1 MQVHY
6 PEGFQRTRWVIFT
19 VLGLAYM
26 LVFFHRM
33 APAAVSS
40 SLMVDFGTTAAA
52 LGTLSAMYLYP
63 YTAMQIP
70 AGLVAD
76 TLGPR
81 VSVSLGGI
89 VSGVGSIIFG
99 LSDTFAWASTGRFLV
114 GLGVSVIF
122 IGMMRS
128 NAEWFSSRE
137 DGRISGLTILLGNV
151 GSILAAAP
159 LVMLLGAFTWR
170 EVFIGI
176 GLAALFLSLM
186 TWLFVRNSPVEAG
199 FPSVRE
205 LEGLAPRQKTKL
217 NVKQALKAV
226 LTNRLAWPGFWV
238 NLGVTGNMFAFVG
251 LWGDRLLHDV
261 HGLSLDEG
269 ANYYTLSLIGFAV
282 GCLIMGSVS
291 DAYGKRKPFI
301 MGAAF
306 VSLLAWLAL
315 LYAPWQPGWSAYL
328 LYGFLGFAASGF
340 VLGYSVAK
348 EVSEPAHA
356 GMAIGL
362 VNTGL
367 FLGAALMQPLFGWV
381 LDQTWNGAMQGELR
395 IYQVSD
401 YENALLVSAGLA
413 LMAFLV
419 SFKIKETHCKNIT
432 HD

>member
-1 MQVHY
+1 M
-6 PEGFQRTRWVIFT
+6 
-19 VLGLAYM
+19 
-26 LVFFHRM
+26 
-33 APAAVSS
+33 
-40 SLMVDFGTTAAA
+40 
-52 LGTLSAMYLYP
+52 
-63 YTAMQIP
+63 
-70 AGLVAD
+70 
-76 TLGPR
+76 
-81 VSVSLGGI
+81 
-89 VSGVGSIIFG
+89 
-99 LSDTFAWASTGRFLV
+99 
-114 GLGVSVIF
+114 
-122 IGMMRS
+122 
-128 NAEWFSSRE
+128 
-137 DGRISGLTILLGNV
+137 
-151 GSILAAAP
+151 
-159 LVMLLGAFTWR
+159 
-170 EVFIGI
+170 
-176 GLAALFLSLM
+176 
-186 TWLFVRNSPVEAG
+186 
-199 FPSVRE
+199 
-205 LEGLAPRQKTKL
+205 
-217 NVKQALKAV
+217 
-226 LTNRLAWPGFWV
+226 AWPGFWV

-291 DAYGKRKPFI
+291 DTYGKRKPFI

-315 LYAPWQPGWSAYL
+315 LYAPWQPGLSAYL

-367 FLGAALMQPLFGWV
+367 FLGAAIMQPLFGWV

-419 SFKIKETHCKNIT
+419 SFKIKETQCKNIT